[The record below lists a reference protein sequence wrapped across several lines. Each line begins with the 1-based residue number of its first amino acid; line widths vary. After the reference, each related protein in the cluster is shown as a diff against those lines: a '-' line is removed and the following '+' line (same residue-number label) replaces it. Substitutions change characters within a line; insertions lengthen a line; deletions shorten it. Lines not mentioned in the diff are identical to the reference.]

1 MPEDTKIA
9 DISTEDEQ
17 SFREKV
23 LDFLEK
29 NCDRVGE
36 SESSLEDDPERV
48 AECRNFQQKLFDGGL
63 AALSYSEKFGGA
75 GLTKKHQ

>member
-36 SESSLEDDPERV
+36 SESSLEDDTERV
-48 AECRNFQQKLFDGGL
+48 NEC
-63 AALSYSEKFGGA
+63 
-75 GLTKKHQ
+75 